1 MKIKD
6 IFNEAKQN
14 MKYEDLVLVDEW
26 SDDGDLITIFKDE
39 KNVVIQV
46 LGFFSQEIKKK
57 EVDYQKFR
65 NMKFNQFKKIINDL
79 TRFSYEQLK
88 IKGYDDMIN
97 SFRMIV

>member
-46 LGFFSQEIKKK
+46 LGFFSQEIKKR

>member
-26 SDDGDLITIFKDE
+26 SDDGDLVTIFKDE